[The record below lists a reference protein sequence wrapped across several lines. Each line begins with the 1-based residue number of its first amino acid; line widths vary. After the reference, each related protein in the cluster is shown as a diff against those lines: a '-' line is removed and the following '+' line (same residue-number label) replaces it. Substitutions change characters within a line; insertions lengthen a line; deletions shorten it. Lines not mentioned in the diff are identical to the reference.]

1 MTTLKLQSESS
12 KWKKTSQLWECVSKN
27 VWRVPYIEPWILRGW
42 WTNGLPAVCFW
53 STSPSPPRSP
63 WLSLSPLLLMS
74 VHYQARPLPSDPK
87 MVTDSDGDYLLDH
100 CRDCIDS
107 IPAKLRHIAFFASE
121 QEILINGCHPD
132 LKVSLLFCLIEWAA
146 EWGRNNFRDPYW
158 AWIRL

>member
-1 MTTLKLQSESS
+1 
-12 KWKKTSQLWECVSKN
+12 
-27 VWRVPYIEPWILRGW
+27 
-42 WTNGLPAVCFW
+42 
-53 STSPSPPRSP
+53 
-63 WLSLSPLLLMS
+63 MS
-74 VHYQARPLPSDPK
+74 VHYHARPLPSDPK

-146 EWGRNNFRDPYW
+146 E
-158 AWIRL
+158 